1 MYYTVNVKFETI
13 DDRTGRAKIMKEQYL
28 VQALDISEAEK
39 KIKDRFKDSISDFNV
54 SSVQESKVLEVIN

>member
-39 KIKDRFKDSISDFNV
+39 KVKDRFKDSISDFNV
-54 SSVQESKVLEVIN
+54 SSVQESKVMEVIN

>member
-1 MYYTVNVKFETI
+1 MYYAVNVKFETI

-39 KIKDRFKDSISDFNV
+39 KVKDRFKDSIADFNV
-54 SSVQESKVLEVIN
+54 SSVQESKVMEVIN

>member
-39 KIKDRFKDSISDFNV
+39 KIKDRFKDSISDFSV
-54 SSVQESKVLEVIN
+54 SSVQESKVMEVIN